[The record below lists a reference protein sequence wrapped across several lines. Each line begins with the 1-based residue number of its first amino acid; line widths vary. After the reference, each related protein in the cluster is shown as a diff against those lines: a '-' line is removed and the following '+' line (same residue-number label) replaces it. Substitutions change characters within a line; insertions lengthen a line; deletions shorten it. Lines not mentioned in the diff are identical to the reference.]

1 MDLTSSWTET
11 TGASVVSTGAATT
24 GAATTGAA
32 TTGAAAFF
40 AAAFVAGAVATPDAT
55 TGAATGAGAAAGA
68 AAAFLETTFV
78 AFVADEAELIIP
90 DAEEEF
96 MGNIRTILVKMHSI
110 LEQPV

>member
-1 MDLTSSWTET
+1 L
-11 TGASVVSTGAATT
+11 
-24 GAATTGAA
+24 
-32 TTGAAAFF
+32 
-40 AAAFVAGAVATPDAT
+40 AAAFVAGAVATPDA